1 MIQMLEDK
9 QVQLLQLTVRL
20 WPTMEWSQ
28 GLFILQRGVLV
39 IMTMSFNLPSV
50 NSYNHNQPHAASSVH
65 VSVEAKMLVA
75 GADDPESELWPG
87 LRQQHKLLLLLRQ
100 FQQVSAR
107 LRADLWVM
115 FDNVQNYSF
124 ISLTVKQH
132 SKANYR
138 CFLLNSFIL
147 VYYLRIRMP

>member
-39 IMTMSFNLPSV
+39 FMTMSFNLPPV
-50 NSYNHNQPHAASSVH
+50 DSYNHHQPHAASSVH
-65 VSVEAKMLVA
+65 VSVEAKMLVP
-75 GADDPESELWPG
+75 GADDPASELWPG

-107 LRADLWVM
+107 LRAEWVWVM
-115 FDNVQNYSF
+115 FDNVRKLQLF
-124 ISLTVKQH
+124 LHKLH
-132 SKANYR
+132 SQTTLQPR
-138 CFLLNSFIL
+138 CFLLISLIL
-147 VYYLRIRMP
+147 VYYLRMA

>member
-115 FDNVQNYSF
+115 FDNVQNLQLFLHKLDSQTTSQSKLDAF
-124 ISLTVKQH
+124 SLIH
-132 SKANYR
+132 
-138 CFLLNSFIL
+138 
-147 VYYLRIRMP
+147 

>member
-39 IMTMSFNLPSV
+39 FMTMSFNLPPV
-50 NSYNHNQPHAASSVH
+50 DSYNHHQPHAASSVH
-65 VSVEAKMLVA
+65 VSVEAKVLVS
-75 GADDPESELWPG
+75 GADDPASELWPG

-115 FDNVQNYSF
+115 FDMSR
-124 ISLTVKQH
+124 SH
-132 SKANYR
+132 
-138 CFLLNSFIL
+138 CGFLNIL
-147 VYYLRIRMP
+147 YNQRKWEVTKNKLMKLGC

>member
-115 FDNVQNYSF
+115 FDNLQNLQLFLHKLDSQTTSQSKLDAFSLIHSSWF
-124 ISLTVKQH
+124 I
-132 SKANYR
+132 
-138 CFLLNSFIL
+138 I
-147 VYYLRIRMP
+147 

>member
-39 IMTMSFNLPSV
+39 FMTMSFNLPSV

-65 VSVEAKMLVA
+65 VSVEAKMLVP

-115 FDNVQNYSF
+115 FDNVQNLQLFLHKLDSQTTSQSKLDAFSLIHSSWF
-124 ISLTVKQH
+124 I
-132 SKANYR
+132 
-138 CFLLNSFIL
+138 I
-147 VYYLRIRMP
+147 